1 LRLANPISADL
12 AEMRVSLWPGLVRA
26 LLDNQRRQQARVR
39 LFELGRK
46 FLVEDGALREVPAIA
61 AIAAGSALPEQWGT
75 VTADVDFFDVR
86 ADLDALLRAG
96 GDAHRFTLVPGTHPA
111 LHPGQAARILRDGQP
126 VGWIGRLHPEVE
138 QRLGLTYS
146 AIVFELETESGLAAA
161 VPAFTEI
168 SRFPAVR
175 RDIAVVVS
183 EAVAVGTLLDCV
195 RRSAG
200 TLLRDLVVFDIY
212 RGRGIADGCKSV
224 ALGLNLQDVSRTLT
238 DGDTDA
244 VVARVVADLERE
256 HSATIRDQ

>member
-1 LRLANPISADL
+1 
-12 AEMRVSLWPGLVRA
+12 V
-26 LLDNQRRQQARVR
+26 
-39 LFELGRK
+39 
-46 FLVEDGALREVPAIA
+46 LREVPAIA

-75 VTADVDFFDVR
+75 VAAEVDFFDVR

-96 GDAHRFTLVPGTHPA
+96 GDAQRFTLCP
-111 LHPGQAARILRDGQP
+111 ARIPPCTRPGRAYP
-126 VGWIGRLHPEVE
+126 ARRTAVGWIGRLHPEVE

-168 SRFPAVR
+168 FALSRRASRHRGGGV
-175 RDIAVVVS
+175 

-200 TLLRDLVVFDIY
+200 TLLRISSCSTSIA
-212 RGRGIADGCKSV
+212 GRGIADGCKSV

-244 VVARVVADLERE
+244 VVARVVADLGRE
-256 HSATIRDQ
+256 HSATIRINNDGIDESGDRGSAVQSARAQQARGARARGPVL